1 MAMGGGTRGRIVSE
15 INVTPMADVMIV
27 LLVIFMIATPFLDDT
42 RGLTLPDAANAT
54 MHDEDRG
61 PVVVVLRDDGGVSL
75 GDQPADVMTLV
86 FRLRER
92 LERRVGAAR
101 IVHLKAGRDLP
112 YARVREVLRA
122 CREADAEQVV
132 LVTDPKLRS

>member
-1 MAMGGGTRGRIVSE
+1 MAMGAGPRGRVVSE

-54 MHDEDRG
+54 VQDEDRG
-61 PVVVVLRDDGGVSL
+61 PVVVVLRDDGSVSL
-75 GDQPADVMTLV
+75 GDQPADAVTLV
-86 FRLRER
+86 FRLREL
-92 LERRVGAAR
+92 LEHRAAADR

-112 YARVREVLRA
+112 YARVQDVLRA
-122 CREADAEQVV
+122 CREADAEQIV
-132 LVTDPKLRS
+132 LVTDLKSRG